1 MIGGQVMD
9 KGLTKG
15 SFKQFSGGIK
25 NAAGTLP
32 GGNET
37 AARGEAEKIG
47 DGNRNA
53 VSGRMDTVREIE
65 IWVNEGGAGGEGN
78 R

>member
-1 MIGGQVMD
+1 MD
-9 KGLTKG
+9 KGRTKG

-25 NAAGTLP
+25 KAAGALP
-32 GGNET
+32 GVNET
-37 AARGEAEKIG
+37 AARGNGEKTG

-53 VSGRMDTVREIE
+53 VGVRKDSVREIE
-65 IWVNEGGAGGEGN
+65 NWANEGGAGGEAN

>member
-1 MIGGQVMD
+1 MD
-9 KGLTKG
+9 KGRTKG
-15 SFKQFSGGIK
+15 SFKQLGSFKRFFRGIK
-25 NAAGTLP
+25 KAAGALP

-37 AARGEAEKIG
+37 ATGGKVEKTGGGTHKGVGGIK
-47 DGNRNA
+47 NA
-53 VSGRMDTVREIE
+53 EIE